1 MKTTAILIAL
11 VLSLAAGCAARAA
24 TTEVSDHQHVPAH
37 SGDVLAYGA
46 DTVCKLGCWG

>member
-11 VLSLAAGCAARAA
+11 VLSLAAGAARAA
-24 TTEVSDHQHVPAH
+24 TTEVSDHQHVPAR
-37 SGDVLAYGA
+37 SGDVVAYGA

>member
-11 VLSLAAGCAARAA
+11 VLSLATGAARAA
-24 TTEVSDHQHVPAH
+24 TTEVSDHQHVPAR
-37 SGDVLAYGA
+37 SGDVVAYGA

>member
-11 VLSLAAGCAARAA
+11 VLSLVTGAARAA
-24 TTEVSDHQHVPAH
+24 TTEVSDRQHVPAR
-37 SGDVLAYGA
+37 SDNVLSYGA